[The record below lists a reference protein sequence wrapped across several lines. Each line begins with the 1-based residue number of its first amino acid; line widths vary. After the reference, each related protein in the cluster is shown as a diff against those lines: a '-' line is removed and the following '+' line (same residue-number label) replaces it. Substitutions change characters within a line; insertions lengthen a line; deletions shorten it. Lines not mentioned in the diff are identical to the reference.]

1 MFYPLYEAR
10 YYASTPL
17 RFAALAARDFW
28 SSPLNPAAG
37 SNLGRGFYAMWD
49 LFTNL
54 TCRHARPD

>member
-1 MFYPLYEAR
+1 MFYPLYEAG

-37 SNLGRGFYAMWD
+37 SNGSGWQTATAPAATKWSRR
-49 LFTNL
+49 
-54 TCRHARPD
+54 C